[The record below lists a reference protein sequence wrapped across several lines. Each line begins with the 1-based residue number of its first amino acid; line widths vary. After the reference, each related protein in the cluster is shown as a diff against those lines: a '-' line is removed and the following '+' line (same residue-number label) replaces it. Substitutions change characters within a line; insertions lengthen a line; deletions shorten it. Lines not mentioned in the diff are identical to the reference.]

1 MFSCCYRT
9 SLISA
14 LLIFFIS
21 GCSSPDQPVKTRHA
35 ALNTIPLIAADSIYI
50 NLDQSRIEQQQRRL
64 DSTFNRLVK
73 LTGFNGTVLF
83 AEKGRLV
90 YEKAFG
96 FADIKNKRDP
106 LTTDSQF
113 ELASVS
119 KMFTATA
126 IILLKQDGLL
136 DYDADLRTY
145 IPEWPYEGVTV
156 RNLLNHRSG
165 ISRYQSLAHE
175 KWIDKTIPLSNKKMI
190 DLFVEYQP
198 SPYFKPDRGFH
209 YCNTNYAL
217 LASVVERVSGEN
229 FEVFMQEKIFTPL
242 GMRRSQIYS
251 MRYDTVVSAYVELGV
266 PGFDHRGWRP
276 IQVRNDYLN
285 GVMGDKNMFSTVE
298 DLYRFNQALDYGLLI
313 GDSLLREAF
322 TPGSPSHRRRAD
334 NYGFGWRIRGDADST
349 VYHYGWWK
357 GFRSFFLRD
366 MKQQKT
372 LIVLT
377 NKDKGPGSDN
387 FWNILNDNSLSLY
400 PASTNIHFK
409 ALRVSNE
416 TEQEEY
422 DPPNITR

>member
-9 SLISA
+9 SLIA
-14 LLIFFIS
+14 TLLIFLIS

-106 LTTDSQF
+106 LTTESQF

-145 IPEWPYEGVTV
+145 IAEWPYEGVTV

-175 KWIDKTIPLSNKKMI
+175 KWIDKTIPLSNEKMI
-190 DLFVEYQP
+190 DLFVKYQP

-229 FEVFMQEKIFTPL
+229 FEDFMQERIFTPL

-322 TPGSPSHRRRAD
+322 TPGSPNHRRRAD

-366 MKQQKT
+366 MQQHKT

-400 PASTNIHFK
+400 PASTNIHYK

-416 TEQEEY
+416 TEQKEY
-422 DPPNITR
+422 DSPNITR

>member
-9 SLISA
+9 FLISV
-14 LLIFFIS
+14 LLVFLIS
-21 GCSSPDQPVKTRHA
+21 GCSSPDQPVKKRHA

-50 NLDQSRIEQQQRRL
+50 NLDHSRIEQQQRRL

-96 FADIKNKRDP
+96 FADVKNKRDP

-175 KWIDKTIPLSNKKMI
+175 KWIDKTIPLSNEKMI

-229 FEVFMQEKIFTPL
+229 FEVFMQERIFRPL

-298 DLYRFNQALDYGLLI
+298 DMYRFNQALDYGLLI

-322 TPGSPSHRRRAD
+322 TPGSPRHRGRAD

-366 MKQQKT
+366 MQQQKT

-400 PASTNIHFK
+400 PASTNIHYK

-422 DPPNITR
+422 DPSNITR

>member
-9 SLISA
+9 FFFSV
-14 LLIFFIS
+14 LLIFLIS
-21 GCSSPDQPVKTRHA
+21 SCNSPDQPAQKRHT

-175 KWIDKTIPLSNKKMI
+175 KWIDKTIPLSNEKMI

-366 MKQQKT
+366 MQQQKT

-400 PASTNIHFK
+400 PASTNIHYK

-422 DPPNITR
+422 DPPNITH